1 MEECVARNAT
11 RGTILADR
19 CVIAKSS
26 LARLRGLLGTKG
38 LPRGHGLLL
47 RPCKQVHTFFMQ
59 YELDLV
65 FIDADGAAVLTLPDF
80 PRNRISPHVRA
91 AVSVL
96 ELPAGTLAETPVA
109 PGELLRIEPWDR
121 LSERGSPMGLKKILV
136 VEDNEDNRR
145 ILVYR
150 LRKIG
155 QFDIR
160 EAANGQQA
168 IEAMKAERP
177 DLIFMDLKMPVM
189 DGWEATKRIRQMEGG
204 DTVRIIAL
212 TAQAM
217 AGDEQKALAIG
228 CDDYLAKP
236 VVDPDLVRQKV
247 ERLIGVAA

>member
-1 MEECVARNAT
+1 V
-11 RGTILADR
+11 LAER
-19 CVIAKSS
+19 CLIASSS

-65 FIDADGAAVLTLPDF
+65 FIDAEGAVLLALPNF
-80 PRNRISPHVRA
+80 PKNRISPKVRD
-91 AVSVL
+91 AVAVL
-96 ELPAGTLAETPVA
+96 ELPAGTLADTPTEA
-109 PGELLRIEPWDR
+109 GDLLRVEPWDR
-121 LSERGSPMGLKKILV
+121 TVERGSVMALKKILV

-189 DGWEATKRIRQMEGG
+189 DGWEATKRIRQMDGG
-204 DTVRIIAL
+204 DLVRIIAL

-217 AGDEQKALAIG
+217 AGDRERFLAHG
-228 CDDYLAKP
+228 FDGYLSKP
-236 VVDPDLVRQKV
+236 VDVLELLRLV
-247 ERLIGVAA
+247 EALTAA